1 MNYQTI
7 TKTVTLNYYHTP
19 SHGYVQIHKNLVNE
33 VATCKAL
40 QSQYSFYDTCKA
52 LQSQYSFYNA
62 KLGLF
67 YFEEDCDASEVL
79 TALKNVGYEINFVDR
94 HDDLETIKTY
104 KRLG

>member
-7 TKTVTLNYYHTP
+7 TKSVTLNYYHTP
-19 SHGYVQIHKNLVNE
+19 SHGYVQVHKNLVNE
-33 VATCKAL
+33 VANCKAL
-40 QSQYSFYDTCKA
+40 QSP
-52 LQSQYSFYNA
+52 YSFYNA

-79 TALKNVGYEINFVDR
+79 STLKNVGYEINLVDEQ
-94 HDDLETIKTY
+94 DEFETIKTY

>member
-7 TKTVTLNYYHTP
+7 TKEVTLGYYHTP
-19 SHGYVQIHKNLVNE
+19 SHGYVQIHKNLVND
-33 VATCKAL
+33 VA
-40 QSQYSFYDTCKA
+40 TCKA

-79 TALKNVGYEINFVDR
+79 AALKNVGYKINLVDEF
-94 HDDLETIKTY
+94 DEFETIKTY